1 MALRRLAAPRSLPDE
16 AVHAARKALKKAR
29 AALRLLRDGIDET
42 FYRRENSALRDAGR
56 LLSPMREAQVS
67 LSTFES
73 LCASHA
79 DALDD
84 SDLAA
89 VRKKLQVQRN
99 AARRAMRE
107 EKTGLQ
113 ACVRMLRNCRDRAR
127 QAELSSCKATAIAT
141 GLQRIYRNGRRAL
154 AEARACGHQEAL
166 HEWRKQV
173 KYLANAGAALSATGD
188 TELARLTTQAARLAD
203 ALGDEHDLSVLH
215 EFIARAGA
223 TEDRG
228 LRRMLKLIGRRR
240 AQLQG
245 RAFRLG
251 GAIYDGKLP
260 GIMNAKH
267 ASRRPVAPQKRRSP
281 GAVR

>member
-1 MALRRLAAPRSLPDE
+1 MRRLAAPRSLPDE

-42 FYRRENSALRDAGR
+42 VYRSENSALRDSGR

-73 LCASHA
+73 LCARHA
-79 DALDD
+79 DALND

-89 VRKKLQVQRN
+89 MRKKLQAQRN
-99 AARRAMRE
+99 AARRAMMLD
-107 EKTGLQ
+107 KTSGLQ
-113 ACVRMLRNCRDRAR
+113 SCVRMLKNCRDRAR

-141 GLQRIYRNGRRAL
+141 GLQRIYRNGRQAL
-154 AEARACGHQEAL
+154 AEARACGHHEVL

-173 KYLANAGAALSATGD
+173 KYLANAGAALVASGD
-188 TELARLTTQAARLAD
+188 AGLAVLTARAARLAD
-203 ALGDEHDLSVLH
+203 ALGDEHDLAVLH

-223 TEDRG
+223 TEDPR

-240 AQLQG
+240 AQLQK
-245 RAFRLG
+245 RAFLLG
-251 GAIYDGKLP
+251 GALYDSKHA
-260 GIMNAKH
+260 GIINTKH

-281 GAVR
+281 GAVK